1 MRLREVVLL
10 SYLLGICHYVVPS
23 MHLPSDN
30 KEGIQSIGSNSTSGR
45 MNSNAE
51 PDFSEFMWMAEE
63 DLEAF
68 DREVLCEVSQVMME
82 DPSNLRDDEE
92 EFLCRMLAEEEER
105 DTVYYH
111 QYYQDKM
118 RNNTTTDLASSMEK
132 MGVRDDVAAKSNLN
146 PYAAEF
152 VPGQSVS
159 QPAKTAVLV
168 QGSTNGK
175 ATSP

>member
-1 MRLREVVLL
+1 
-10 SYLLGICHYVVPS
+10 

-30 KEGIQSIGSNSTSGR
+30 KEGIQSIGSSSTSGR

-82 DPSNLRDDEE
+82 DPGGLRDDEE

-111 QYYQDKM
+111 QYCQDKI
-118 RNNTTTDLASSMEK
+118 RNNATTDLSSSMEK

-152 VPGQSVS
+152 VPGQHVS
-159 QPAKTAVLV
+159 QAATTPVMV
-168 QGSTNGK
+168 QGTTNGK
-175 ATSP
+175 DTAP